1 MPVLQINKSIISLS
15 PSQKALELAQAW
27 GYLCPNELAVD
38 YAFDSMV
45 PAICMTCDY
54 STEYEPDQEKGHC
67 ENCSTNTVKSIL
79 ILQGII

>member
-1 MPVLQINKSIISLS
+1 MSVLQINKPIVQPS

-27 GYLCPNELAVD
+27 GYLCPQELAND

-45 PAICMTCDY
+45 PAICMDCTY
-54 STEYEPDQEKGHC
+54 STEYEPDQNAGHC
-67 ENCSTNTVKSIL
+67 ECCNTNSVKSIL

>member
-1 MPVLQINKSIISLS
+1 MSVLQINKPIVQPS

-27 GYLCPNELAVD
+27 GYLCPQELAND

-67 ENCSTNTVKSIL
+67 ENCSTNSVKSIL
-79 ILQGII
+79 ILLGII